1 MNVEAYH
8 GTPLRSYRVTFMLCY
23 LPMSKVMEAKKIKYK
38 KNILE
43 TIGHTPL
50 IQLTKIAKG
59 LKPQIFV
66 KAEFFNPGG
75 SVKDRPAI
83 RMIEEAEK
91 KGLLKPGGTIIE
103 PTSGNT
109 GVGLAQAAAVKGYR
123 CIVVM
128 PDKMSDEKFAL
139 LKAYGAEVVKVP
151 TTSTSSPES
160 YNNVAQR
167 LANEI
172 HGAFLPNQFQN
183 PDNPDAHYKT
193 TGPEIWEDTAGQ
205 ITHLFA
211 GVGTGGTI
219 SGTAKF
225 LKEKNP
231 KVQIIGIDPEGSIY
245 SGDYSKS
252 YKIEGIGEDFIPR
265 NVTMSLIDRFE
276 RISDKDAFETCRR
289 LAKEEGILAGGS
301 AGAAVSGALRVAK
314 DLKESDVIVIIL
326 PDTGRGYLSKI
337 YSDKWMREM
346 GFLTDSPYR
355 ITLKQLLSKKELGD
369 KLISINKKATVKEAI
384 ETMRK
389 SSISQLPVIGT
400 KGYSGSLSEIALMQG
415 IFDRSINLT
424 DYIEKIMNKP
434 FPELDEHTEAEQ
446 AFKEFSLG
454 SPAIIVTRDKEP
466 VGLLTKIDLL
476 DHFLEDGIVNI

>member
-1 MNVEAYH
+1 
-8 GTPLRSYRVTFMLCY
+8 
-23 LPMSKVMEAKKIKYK
+23 MSKTIEAQKIKYK

-50 IQLTKIAKG
+50 IQLTKITKD
-59 LKPQIFV
+59 LKPLIFV

-109 GVGLAQAAAVKGYR
+109 GVGIAQAAAVKGYR
-123 CIVVM
+123 CILVM

-167 LANEI
+167 LATEI

-205 ITHLFA
+205 VTYFVA

-231 KVQIIGIDPEGSIY
+231 KVQVIGIDPEGSIY

-265 NVTMSLIDRFE
+265 NVNMSLIDRFE

-289 LAKEEGILAGGS
+289 LAREEGILAGGS

-314 DLKESDVIVIIL
+314 TLKESDVIVIIL

-337 YSDKWMREM
+337 YSEKWMREM

-355 ITLKQLLSKKELGD
+355 ITLKHLLEKKELGD

-415 IFDRSINLT
+415 IFDRSISLI
-424 DYIEKIMNKP
+424 DHIEKIMNKP
-434 FPELDEHTEAEQ
+434 FPELDENTEADM